1 MHLQSNPY
9 LFKFF
14 AEKGHLFTS
23 QTWGKTYPLITPRL
37 NMGKIWSMFF
47 LSVLLVAALNW
58 YAIEREP
65 DVIEIGDV
73 HEHVNEV
80 VKIEGRIISWVEDP
94 YGQGEQRL
102 DIILE
107 DDTGVME
114 IRWYKFGKLPTIGST
129 IQASGDVI
137 EWNGRFWIQATGSGS
152 IQWSED
158 DVAEPTDQSLTEI
171 SADPAIFDGK
181 TVRIEGYLTKT
192 ILPDSTWSSIYIADH
207 PNYANTKH
215 QLKLYVS
222 SATGTWIEAGS
233 KITVV
238 GEIHYDEREMRY
250 VMYAQGPEI
259 LVDYTVLPII
269 VELEWDD
276 ISKWSYNDNK
286 LVVIEG
292 VPMVDDDGLW
302 WLEGPTEGQIACII
316 PAEDDLDT
324 FIQNAN
330 MSHKSTWSGRFVW
343 SGLRHMWCI
352 DDGGDEVTINPDDIQ
367 DLLGDIA
374 ARPVYYLEN
383 PEQMYTISAY
393 MAYSLEPGSAEATGY
408 IGDGPNYQSRNVLI
422 KTEFQSARDA
432 WLEAGQELV
441 VNVSV
446 GWSESDGKI
455 VLTANYWDEAGPIP
469 SPSSLSWNNGP
480 LIWGYSA
487 NTMVTIDGILNST
500 TETSDTGI
508 ETTSWWLERPGTNEK
523 LCINPA
529 DINVIVALHDS
540 SEIWTGRLIEIEDR
554 DSRSMQLCLS
564 AGIVDDA
571 DEDGLSD
578 SKEIALGTDINESDS
593 DGDGHSDAEEY
604 LAESDPLDENSVPE

>member
-1 MHLQSNPY
+1 
-9 LFKFF
+9 
-14 AEKGHLFTS
+14 
-23 QTWGKTYPLITPRL
+23 
-37 NMGKIWSMFF
+37 MGKIWSMFF

-65 DVIEIGDV
+65 DVIEIGEV

-171 SADPAIFDGK
+171 GADPAIFNGK

-192 ILPDSTWSSIYIADH
+192 ILPDSTWSSISIADH

-259 LVDYTVLPII
+259 LVDYTVLPIL
-269 VELEWDD
+269 VDLDWDD

-292 VPMVDDDGLW
+292 VPMIDDDGLW
-302 WLEGPTEGQIACII
+302 WLEGPTEGQIACIV
-316 PAEDDLDT
+316 PAEDDLDI

-330 MSHKSTWSGRFVW
+330 MSHQSTWSGRYVW

-352 DDGGDEVTINPDDIQ
+352 DDGGDEVTINPDEIQ

-393 MAYSLEPGSAEATGY
+393 MVYSLEPGSAEATGY
-408 IGDGPNYQSRNVLI
+408 LGDGPSYQSRNVAI

-480 LIWGYSA
+480 LIWGYST

-564 AGIVDDA
+564 TGVVDDA
-571 DEDGLSD
+571 DEDGLSN